1 MFVLL
6 GGVGLYVLMGLLTNR
21 FGAFQ
26 RFAGLAIAVGMAM
39 LYLFVRS
46 TY

>member
-6 GGVGLYVLMGLLTNR
+6 GGVGLYVLMGLLTSR

-26 RFAGLAIAVGMAM
+26 RFASLAIAGGMAA